1 MIRRMVVEC
10 DVCGEEVGANSYKII
25 RAKDILNCWDE
36 PVFVFS
42 GKYILCGDC
51 EYRLKRITR
60 LMKHINTKEKGK
72 R

>member
-42 GKYILCGDC
+42 GIITYIGLNPLSISTPRPFFPFVDKS
-51 EYRLKRITR
+51 LI
-60 LMKHINTKEKGK
+60 
-72 R
+72 